1 MSAEISAQSL
11 REAYRNVFR
20 SKWMTHA
27 WWMACCQVEEIV
39 AVMLVSP
46 SLTTMHTSLVP
57 RFLISVR
64 MSY

>member
-11 REAYRNVFR
+11 REAYRNEFR
-20 SKWMTHA
+20 SK
-27 WWMACCQVEEIV
+27 WMACCQVAEIV
-39 AVMLVSP
+39 SLLVSP

-64 MSY
+64 RGY